1 MLRFA
6 YIGNF
11 GPEHSTE
18 NHVRQA
24 LERNGHEVTKL
35 QENTVET
42 WEMLRGSAIEA
53 DVVLWTRTG
62 WDWPSLTGWTKDEAD
77 AIQRA
82 AIANMHDLSIPVV
95 GYHLDRWWGLNR
107 EGQVNEEP
115 FFEAD
120 VVCTADGGHDAQ
132 WTEAGI
138 NHRWFPP
145 GVSLAECERTIAGP
159 DRQWSGLDVTFV
171 GSWRTYHE
179 EWVGYRRNLV
189 GALSRRY
196 RRRFTPLPLRG
207 GLRGEALTG
216 LYGTVPVI
224 VGDSCLSGDVT
235 NYCSDRLPET
245 IGRGGFLVH
254 PAVKGV
260 TDGTLFTSG
269 EHLATYALGDFAG
282 LLETV
287 DHYLGDEAARR
298 SIAEAGRA
306 HVMEHHTYEVRMTEL
321 VDMLEDE
328 GWLK

>member
-24 LERNGHEVTKL
+24 LVRNGHEVTTL

-42 WEMLRGSAIEA
+42 WETLRGSPIDA

-62 WDWPSLTGWTKDEAD
+62 WDWPALTGWTKEEAD
-77 AIQRA
+77 AHQRA
-82 AIANMHDLSIPVV
+82 ALANLHDVGIPVV

-107 EGQVNEEP
+107 QGQVTEEP

-120 VVCTADGGHDAQ
+120 IVCTADGGHDAQ
-132 WTEAGI
+132 WLDAGV

-145 GVSLAECERTIAGP
+145 GVSLAECERAFAGR
-159 DRQWSGLDVTFV
+159 DRRWANLDVAFV
-171 GSWRTYHE
+171 GSWMSYHE
-179 EWVGYRRNLV
+179 EWLDYRRSLV
-189 GALSRRY
+189 SALSRRY
-196 RRRFTPLPLRG
+196 RRRFSPLPLRG
-207 GLRGEALTG
+207 GLRGEALTQ

-224 VGDSCLSGDVT
+224 VGDSCLSGDIT
-235 NYCSDRLPET
+235 SYCSDRLPET

-254 PAVKGV
+254 PDVEGI
-260 TDGTLFTSG
+260 TDGTVFRSG
-269 EHLATYALGDFAG
+269 EHLATYPLGDFNAMV
-282 LLETV
+282 EII
-287 DHYLGDEAARR
+287 DRYLGDEPARKAMVDVGR
-298 SIAEAGRA
+298 S
-306 HVMEHHTYEVRMTEL
+306 HVMAHHTYEARMTEL
-321 VDMLEDE
+321 VDLLNDE